1 MGSPDPRWLACYHEA
16 GHCVAAWALGNHVAE
31 VEIEGNGAG
40 HCKQGP
46 PIGLPQRIRE
56 QRFYVSTVAGGIA
69 AARRF
74 GPIGFRGTDGD
85 YCLTRSLTA
94 FDASERHALWQAA
107 EGHIDRNWRAVCLIA
122 HALYREG
129 RLGRRRI
136 IELLQPKRGGLARRD
151 RAAA

>member
-1 MGSPDPRWLACYHEA
+1 MGNS
-16 GHCVAAWALGNHVAE
+16 VAE
-31 VEIEGNGAG
+31 VEIEDNGAG

-46 PIGLPQRIRE
+46 PMGLPQRIRE

-85 YCLTRSLTA
+85 YCLTRSLTT
-94 FDASERHALWQAA
+94 FDESERHALWQAA
-107 EGHIDRNWRAVCLIA
+107 EGHIDRNWTAVCLIA
-122 HALYREG
+122 RALYVEG

-136 IELLQPKRGGLARRD
+136 ADLLHPL